1 LLCDSPQVQD
11 AIGRADAILKAGRAE
26 TDRGNV
32 KATEPAPLHPS
43 ASLNPQS
50 RSDGSGR
57 SAARLTNSW

>member
-43 ASLNPQS
+43 ASLNPHS
-50 RSDGSGR
+50 PD
-57 SAARLTNSW
+57 AAANLRAFATIRG